1 VTDVSVIIVNYNTRE
16 HLLKCLESVQLQD
29 KKISGN
35 IYIID
40 NGSADG
46 SVEAVKQRYPAIN
59 IIRNEHNTGFAHAV
73 NQGLKQAAKHKYHL
87 IVNTDVVLAD
97 DYLKK
102 LSDFMDSYPGVGIV
116 TGQLLDE
123 DGSIQ
128 SSYDN
133 IPTFASELLG
143 KSLNRIMMPLKKKP
157 QDNYFEVESVI
168 GAAMMVR
175 QKAIEEVGLLDEFF
189 FLFLE
194 ETDWCQRMT
203 QKKWQV
209 GFLPGAEALHLQGQT
224 KKMILMPAKIEYLNS
239 MYKFMLKQY
248 PIPAYWLFRLLKPIR
263 IFIGLLLNLVLCVLT
278 LCLVSRFRR
287 TVAVSSVITFWH
299 LKLCPENMTLGYI
312 SKNR

>member
-1 VTDVSVIIVNYNTRE
+1 MTDVSVIIVNYNTRE

-116 TGQLLDE
+116 TGQLCHWI
-123 DGSIQ
+123 IQ
-128 SSYDN
+128 
-133 IPTFASELLG
+133 
-143 KSLNRIMMPLKKKP
+143 
-157 QDNYFEVESVI
+157 
-168 GAAMMVR
+168 
-175 QKAIEEVGLLDEFF
+175 
-189 FLFLE
+189 
-194 ETDWCQRMT
+194 
-203 QKKWQV
+203 
-209 GFLPGAEALHLQGQT
+209 
-224 KKMILMPAKIEYLNS
+224 
-239 MYKFMLKQY
+239 
-248 PIPAYWLFRLLKPIR
+248 
-263 IFIGLLLNLVLCVLT
+263 
-278 LCLVSRFRR
+278 
-287 TVAVSSVITFWH
+287 
-299 LKLCPENMTLGYI
+299 
-312 SKNR
+312 